1 MTPNIRRLNALLA
14 VAENKTVVGAAR
26 ALNIMQPAVTKAVQE
41 IEAHYG
47 VSLFERTRA
56 GMMPNGR
63 SNGLR
68 KRLLSTISMASR

>member
-26 ALNIMQPAVTKAVQE
+26 ALNITQPAVTKAIKD

-47 VSLFERTRA
+47 VTW
-56 GMMPNGR
+56 
-63 SNGLR
+63 
-68 KRLLSTISMASR
+68 